1 LLRSYWIRFRL
12 AEYGF
17 PRITLLGS
25 SVNRGKLRQD
35 EADILLA
42 GANDAIADL
51 QALIDAQATA
61 A

>member
-1 LLRSYWIRFRL
+1 M
-12 AEYGF
+12 
-17 PRITLLGS
+17 
-25 SVNRGKLRQD
+25 NRGKLGQD

-51 QALIDAQATA
+51 QAFIDAQATA